1 MELLSKD
8 FLCAYKWL
16 IYSKQNNIEWC
27 IENSNQI
34 MSEAIYL
41 RKLYFK
47 QISNWIGRRLT
58 IRCRKWHAYYKA
70 YGIESKKTTKQFRKF
85 INEIADTDIADTDNG
100 NYHLLENFL
109 FNDDAYWKHVENYS
123 KKEEENREVP
133 KHFGVQKVIS
143 KYWRDS
149 YDDDWRSEMLS
160 QSRSVGARTELGKNA
175 KAEDED
181 ETSRGDKRNNFEIVA
196 FVESAEIQDDKDVVE
211 DSKNEDYEN
220 IEDEKRDDEN
230 AYENPANDV
239 GGDVDKPQV
248 ESMISKNINIDQKD
262 KSLKKNNE
270 NLDYGLTLKN
280 TSMVRN
286 LEEERQLKSDGVTE
300 QSTGSENAKKV
311 AERTDKMMS
320 AIFDKSN
327 ITGNY
332 LLAGCSSKGD
342 PSLQKEVT
350 VNPEKLPQKIRKVNT
365 ETKMISKHYEE
376 EEHTKNDS
384 MYRTLYVG
392 AKNNADNLAMRVVQ
406 ASHAMLLTLLFHG
419 PVSCSEEGHCG
430 VCLESVTLPIGCQ
443 LVFDPGGYM

>member
-1 MELLSKD
+1 MWALRNNKMELLSKD

-149 YDDDWRSEMLS
+149 YDDDWQSEMLS

-262 KSLKKNNE
+262 KSLD
-270 NLDYGLTLKN
+270 NLALHPTQV
-280 TSMVRN
+280 SVA
-286 LEEERQLKSDGVTE
+286 DGIVL
-300 QSTGSENAKKV
+300 N
-311 AERTDKMMS
+311 
-320 AIFDKSN
+320 KSN

>member
-109 FNDDAYWKHVENYS
+109 FNDDAYWKHVENYL

-149 YDDDWRSEMLS
+149 YDDDWQSEMLS

-262 KSLKKNNE
+262 KSLD
-270 NLDYGLTLKN
+270 NLALHLTQV
-280 TSMVRN
+280 SVA
-286 LEEERQLKSDGVTE
+286 DGIVL
-300 QSTGSENAKKV
+300 N
-311 AERTDKMMS
+311 
-320 AIFDKSN
+320 KSN